1 MSPTPPRARLRWDR
15 LLLALLVVGGGG
27 FALYWFAL
35 K

>member
-1 MSPTPPRARLRWDR
+1 MTPTPPRARLRWDR
-15 LLLALLVVGGGG
+15 LLLTLFVLGGGG

>member
-1 MSPTPPRARLRWDR
+1 MFSRARLRWDR
-15 LLLALLVVGGGG
+15 LLLTLIVLGGGG